1 MWEVWSK
8 VRLTYPGYSDHD
20 SIVSNIFDVWI
31 LGFCLLCAAV
41 SAASFLGDVIASLF
55 MPFWVFIYVRPAA
68 LFAKDFN
75 LGRLARVSGDLFI
88 YSGLARTFDS

>member
-20 SIVSNIFDVWI
+20 SIVCNIFDVWI

-41 SAASFLGDVIASLF
+41 SAALFLGDVIASLF
-55 MPFWVFIYVRPAA
+55 MPFWVFIHVRPAA
-68 LFAKDFN
+68 IFAKDFN
-75 LGRLARVSGDLFI
+75 LGWLARVSGDLFI
-88 YSGLARTFDS
+88 YSGLA